1 MQKVNIKVT
10 RDDAM
15 IIIKALVRFRR
26 LRDDSPDKLVVSVAN
41 AITEYDNSQIDFSI
55 IPELLQY
62 GEFIEDVEYID
73 DKNNYVRYRLIS
85 FQDSIY
91 SLYMINGDVTKL
103 KKVV

>member
-26 LRDDSPDKLVVSVAN
+26 RRDDSPDKLVVSVAD

-55 IPELLQY
+55 IPELLRY
-62 GEFIEDVEYID
+62 GKFIEDVGYTD